1 MLGYP
6 LLWTIYF
13 TIHLLYQV
21 FYLLGYLVLD
31 VTSEISI
38 HIRDLD
44 SEIYLGIEAGFSSY
58 TVTISSEEAEEKS
71 EEILVYLEDEE
82 EGKMVEISEDDS
94 ITHDEAEDV
103 ILMPAN
109 FDSDKPNNIHPFA
122 FTAYK

>member
-6 LLWTIYF
+6 LLWTIYLK
-13 TIHLLYQV
+13 IHLLYQV
-21 FYLLGYLVLD
+21 FYLLGCLIID
-31 VTSEISI
+31 VTSEIPI

-58 TVTISSEEAEEKS
+58 TVAISSEEVEEKS
-71 EEILVYLEDEE
+71 EEILVYPEDEE

-103 ILMPAN
+103 ILMPDN
-109 FDSDKPNNIHPFA
+109 FDLDKPDKIHPFA